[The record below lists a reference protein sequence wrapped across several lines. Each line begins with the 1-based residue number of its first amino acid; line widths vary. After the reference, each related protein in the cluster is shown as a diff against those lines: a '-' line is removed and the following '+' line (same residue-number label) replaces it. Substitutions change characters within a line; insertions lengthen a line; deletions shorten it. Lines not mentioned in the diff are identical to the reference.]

1 MKIIRPDSKPE
12 CVAKLIDE
20 IGHDLSNWSGILN
33 LSFEHNV
40 LPLLYYSLYRSGLD
54 EKIPEQARGILGT
67 SMIRR
72 CQGNKEVSLRNPFID
87 HLSLFMHRLSQ
98 CDQRPSATSHPFAV
112 SKRVRFSPMIE
123 LRSTHRSGISA
134 LMHLGIVPIAY
145 SLIMPGTT
153 GRKLLLIYAAF
164 RLKH

>member
-54 EKIPEQARGILGT
+54 ERIPEQARGILGT

-98 CDQRPSATSHPFAV
+98 CDRRPSATSHPFAV
-112 SKRVRFSPMIE
+112 SKRVRFSPMID
-123 LRSTHRSGISA
+123 